1 MVQEAEKAGR
11 GPGHDIGRCCATVGV
26 SATCRPLCTF
36 NLDYEL
42 LTNLT
47 SVCSQVSS
55 EQYLPPESCVLLS
68 TAQELARVLRCGV
81 GGRDH
86 LSCCRA
92 RGVNTACAPLCQG
105 VAQHTSGTEWS
116 R

>member
-55 EQYLPPESCVLLS
+55 TYRRSAACYL
-68 TAQELARVLRCGV
+68 ALRRSWLGC
-81 GGRDH
+81 
-86 LSCCRA
+86 
-92 RGVNTACAPLCQG
+92 
-105 VAQHTSGTEWS
+105 
-116 R
+116 

>member
-1 MVQEAEKAGR
+1 MQAGR

-55 EQYLPPESCVLLS
+55 EQHSPPESCVLLS
-68 TAQELARVLRCGV
+68 TAQELARVLRPGAPEAISV
-81 GGRDH
+81 RGRGCLVVSFASALPSSPHDA
-86 LSCCRA
+86 S
-92 RGVNTACAPLCQG
+92 P
-105 VAQHTSGTEWS
+105 
-116 R
+116 

>member
-55 EQYLPPESCVLLS
+55 EQYCPDLLQPDS
-68 TAQELARVLRCGV
+68 PVSPVIT
-81 GGRDH
+81 
-86 LSCCRA
+86 S
-92 RGVNTACAPLCQG
+92 N
-105 VAQHTSGTEWS
+105 QHTDIIIILS
-116 R
+116 